1 LKARR
6 TLKTKK
12 KTKSNFLVAASYSY
26 ACEPERNE
34 KKAKHIFALS
44 L

>member
-12 KTKSNFLVAASYSY
+12 KTKTNLIVAASYSY
-26 ACEPERNE
+26 ACDRERNE